1 MNNSNIESE
10 IELKINMNEA
20 NIIVAALRE
29 LPHRIV
35 ADLITNVMDQVKRQ
49 VPTAYQSPTIVNN

>member
-10 IELKINMNEA
+10 IKLKVNMNEA

-49 VPTAYQSPTIVNN
+49 IPTAYQSPTIVNN

>member
-1 MNNSNIESE
+1 MNGSNIESE
-10 IELKINMNEA
+10 ITLKVNMNDA

-35 ADLITNVMDQVKRQ
+35 AELISNIMDQVKEQ
-49 VPTAYQSPTIVNN
+49 VPTAYQSQTVLKS

>member
-10 IELKINMNEA
+10 IKLKVNMNEA